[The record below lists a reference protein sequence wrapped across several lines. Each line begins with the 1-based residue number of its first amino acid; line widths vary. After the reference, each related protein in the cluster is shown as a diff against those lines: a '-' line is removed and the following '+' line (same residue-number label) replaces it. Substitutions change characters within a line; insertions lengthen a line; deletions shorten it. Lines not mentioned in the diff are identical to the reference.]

1 MKRMRYLS
9 HSFFMHM
16 KIYIKPVL
24 IVVAILVIDQLIKFW
39 IKTNMYIGEEY
50 TIFGNWFIIHFTENN
65 GMAFGLELGGNY
77 GKLALSLFRV
87 FAVFGLGYIFH
98 YVIKNKYHFGLITCV
113 SLILA
118 GALGNIIDSVFY
130 GKLFGYA
137 GLLHGRVV
145 DMFYFPIIQGF
156 YPDWVPGLGG
166 QDFVFF
172 RPVFNFADAAI
183 SVGVITIIIFQSKFL
198 NNDLS
203 KIEKDLN

>member
-1 MKRMRYLS
+1 MRTKS
-9 HSFFMHM
+9 HTFFIHM
-16 KIYIKPVL
+16 KIYIKPIL
-24 IVVAILVIDQLIKFW
+24 IVIAVLVIDQLIKFW

-50 TIFGNWFIIHFTENN
+50 HVAGNWFIIHFTENN

-87 FAVFGLGYIFH
+87 FAVFGLGYIFY

-137 GLLHGRVV
+137 ELLHGRVV

-156 YPDWVPGLGG
+156 YPDWFPVLGG

-183 SVGVITIIIFQSKFL
+183 SIGVITIILFQGKFL
-198 NNDLS
+198 NNDLT
-203 KIEKDLN
+203 KIEKELA

>member
-1 MKRMRYLS
+1 
-9 HSFFMHM
+9 M
-16 KIYIKPVL
+16 KIYIKPIL
-24 IVVAILVIDQLIKFW
+24 IVITVLVIDQLIKFW

-50 TIFGNWFIIHFTENN
+50 NVFGNWFIIHFTENN

-98 YVIKNKYHFGLITCV
+98 YVVKHKYHFGLITCV

-137 GLLHGRVV
+137 DYLHGRVV

-156 YPDWVPGLGG
+156 YPDWMPFWGG
-166 QDFVFF
+166 QDFIFF
-172 RPVFNFADAAI
+172 RPVFNFADSAI
-183 SVGVITIIIFQSKFL
+183 SIGVIVIIIFQNKFL
-198 NNDLS
+198 NKDLS
-203 KIEKDLN
+203 KIEYQITE

>member
-1 MKRMRYLS
+1 MKL
-9 HSFFMHM
+9 
-16 KIYIKPVL
+16 YIKPLLIIFAVL
-24 IVVAILVIDQLIKFW
+24 LVDQVLKYW
-39 IKTNMYIGEEY
+39 IKTNMYIGEEFNV
-50 TIFGNWFIIHFTENN
+50 FGNWFIIHFTENN
-65 GMAFGLELGGNY
+65 GMAFGLELGGSY

-137 GLLHGRVV
+137 GYLHGRVV
-145 DMFYFPIIQGF
+145 DMFYFPIIQGY
-156 YPDWVPGLGG
+156 YPDWMPFVGG
-166 QDFVFF
+166 EDFIFF

-183 SVGVITIIIFQSKFL
+183 SVGVIVIIIFQNKFL
-198 NNDLS
+198 NKDLS
-203 KIEKDLN
+203 RIEKDLNGSI